1 VFQRGELKGNIMRH
15 LIEFLLLHIVENPAD
30 LNIEEVDGEYRKIYQ
45 VSANSDDIGRII
57 GHQGKTI
64 KAVRRVATILAMDL
78 NERFEIEIVD

>member
-1 VFQRGELKGNIMRH
+1 MFQRGELKGNIMRH

-30 LNIEEVDGEYRKIYQ
+30 LNIEEIDGEYRKIYQ
-45 VSANSDDIGRII
+45 VSANPDDIGRII

>member
-1 VFQRGELKGNIMRH
+1 MKH
-15 LIEFLLLHIVENPAD
+15 LIEFLLLHIVKNPAD
-30 LNIEEVDGEYRKIYQ
+30 LNIEETDDEYRKIYQ
-45 VSANSDDIGRII
+45 VSAHPDDIGRII

>member
-1 VFQRGELKGNIMRH
+1 MRH

-45 VSANSDDIGRII
+45 VSANPDDIGRII